1 MNFYSTSDIFPSSY
15 EDQNSNSDDTDTEEQ
30 KMLEL
35 EAQLYSM
42 VHYADDLSN
51 LENNF
56 KPVNQEETSSPIKDF
71 DDAILTEFNG
81 VYNQNTALEKENI
94 STTIF
99 NEIVN
104 AKKQSQCTASDLQSD
119 SGMSCDQDVSHLPD
133 STENKT
139 SEINA
144 STIVASNDSNSSSIK
159 DFNKSDA
166 TLFDPTKSDSKYS
179 DLDPSAKNKRNSKI
193 NRNRSVNA
201 TVEPHPITISSSDTE
216 TSSDEDSGI
225 QVLKE
230 VDKNSKPCPL
240 VEIETDDSSD
250 DTKHN
255 KFLEGIKGMD
265 ENYIDK
271 EPAFKVKSNNTSS
284 SDSEIELLPNTSNQF
299 SSSKKRTS
307 FNSSN
312 IVPSSSPPSSSK
324 KIETLDDGQSNSS
337 QLKSKVTIVDHQ
349 DCRKKLTPKNV
360 IHMSSNSD
368 SSSSDEEN
376 ILRNTSISLN
386 VIGGRENA
394 NTSSAG
400 HIVSFDEIISQDD
413 PLHANVREQC
423 SMLNIKRDE
432 VIVKNWTPEMYKFY
446 NEINKLD
453 GELSLNIEI

>member
-35 EAQLYSM
+35 EAHLYSM

-56 KPVNQEETSSPIKDF
+56 KPIYQEENSNPNKNF
-71 DDAILTEFNG
+71 DDAILTEFDSAD
-81 VYNQNTALEKENI
+81 NQNTALEKENI
-94 STTIF
+94 STSIF
-99 NEIVN
+99 NEIIN
-104 AKKQSQCTASDLQSD
+104 AKKQTQRTASDLQSD
-119 SGMSCDQDVSHLPD
+119 RGMSCDHDVSCLPD
-133 STENKT
+133 SSENKT
-139 SEINA
+139 SEKNA
-144 STIVASNDSNSSSIK
+144 STIDALDSSNSSSIQN
-159 DFNKSDA
+159 FYKSDA
-166 TLFDPTKSDSKYS
+166 TLFDHTKSDSKYTDVES
-179 DLDPSAKNKRNSKI
+179 NAKIKQNSKI
-193 NRNRSVNA
+193 IKRDKSFD
-201 TVEPHPITISSSDTE
+201 TSVEPHSITISSSDTE

-230 VDKNSKPCPL
+230 VDKNNKPCPL
-240 VEIETDDSSD
+240 VEIETDDSCD
-250 DTKHN
+250 DTKHD

-265 ENYIDK
+265 EICTNK
-271 EPAFKVKSNNTSS
+271 EPVLQVKSHNTSS

-299 SSSKKRTS
+299 SISIKRTS
-307 FNSSN
+307 FDNSN

-324 KIETLDDGQSNSS
+324 KIETLDEGQSNSS

-349 DCRKKLTPKNV
+349 DSRKKLTPKNIV
-360 IHMSSNSD
+360 HLSSNSD

-376 ILRNTSISLN
+376 ILGNTSISLN
-386 VIGGRENA
+386 VIGGRQNA
-394 NTSSAG
+394 NTSSSG
-400 HIVSFDEIISQDD
+400 NIVSFDEIISQDD

-446 NEINKLD
+446 NEINKSD
-453 GELSLNIEI
+453 GK